1 MYFISFDMTH
11 SVGSG
16 MECTKS
22 SKGKNYESEHRRY
35 FCSSGD
41 RTFFNTR
48 EYRGILILFY
58 CLILRYLL
66 PLPWQQGVGKD
77 ETEDS
82 KECSFPFFLPL
93 FVSDGLGLFY
103 FFYFF
108 NWKKL
113 NSLFCPSG
121 KFTESTV
128 FQQELKTWFYLPSPK
143 RSLLIV
149 FKCWQP
155 CETLPRKSG
164 SLYDFY

>member
-1 MYFISFDMTH
+1 
-11 SVGSG
+11 

-82 KECSFPFFLPL
+82 KECSFPFFLLL
-93 FVSDGLGLFY
+93 FISDGLGLFY
-103 FFYFF
+103 FFFIF
-108 NWKKL
+108 LIEK
-113 NSLFCPSG
+113 NSTLYSVLQA
-121 KFTESTV
+121 SS
-128 FQQELKTWFYLPSPK
+128 PSPLYFN
-143 RSLLIV
+143 RS
-149 FKCWQP
+149 
-155 CETLPRKSG
+155 
-164 SLYDFY
+164 